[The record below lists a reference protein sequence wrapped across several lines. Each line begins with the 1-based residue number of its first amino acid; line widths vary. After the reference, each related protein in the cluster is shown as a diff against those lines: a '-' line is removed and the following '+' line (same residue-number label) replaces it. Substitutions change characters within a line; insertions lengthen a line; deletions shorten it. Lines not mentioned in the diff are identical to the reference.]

1 MNKNF
6 RFALFALLSAA
17 IVAAAV
23 SFWLLPSRADTVG
36 ILLPS
41 NGEFVSI
48 GKRVYR
54 ESCAS
59 CHGVN
64 LEGQVADWRSPSADG
79 MMPAPPHD
87 ETGHTWH
94 HPDQVLFNITKLG
107 VVKAA
112 NLKNYESAMPAYED
126 VLSDKEIIAV
136 LSYIKSTW
144 SEETRARHDEMNK
157 SYQAKE

>member
-1 MNKNF
+1 MSRNIALTI
-6 RFALFALLSAA
+6 FALFGTAFIALLA
-17 IVAAAV
+17 II
-23 SFWLLPSRADTVG
+23 WLLPSRTETVG
-36 ILLPS
+36 ILLPDNIEYIS
-41 NGEFVSI
+41 H
-48 GKRVYR
+48 GKRIYQ

-64 LEGQVADWRSPSADG
+64 LEGQVPDWRSPGADG

-112 NLKNYESAMPAYED
+112 NLKNYESAMPAYKD

-144 SEETRARHDEMNK
+144 SEETQARHDEMNK
-157 SYQAKE
+157 SYKPKE